1 MDYFVTLDT
10 SVLESIDWIMVS
22 KVTKEDLSGDNADKV
37 LAVMNFQSAKPHGC
51 PICEQTHKTSISSTA
66 LIAKNAEDGE
76 ARRLVNEAWGDAV
89 ALMLKINARISEM
102 ENFQFKG
109 ETRVESEDSGS
120 N

>member
-1 MDYFVTLDT
+1 LDT

-37 LAVMNFQSAKPHGC
+37 LAVMNFQSAKPHKC
-51 PICEQTHKTSISSTA
+51 PICEQNHKTSISSTA

-76 ARRLVNEAWGDAV
+76 ARRLVNDAWSDAIN
-89 ALMLKINARISEM
+89 LILKINARISEM

-109 ETRVESEDSGS
+109 EPRVESEDSGS